1 MNFLR
6 RRLLGEPHLSDLKGG
21 NTMSNNADRD
31 EYPIKDPNCANEYR
45 HLPDGGYEGRNGDTV
60 WGTRR
65 NPTTDEWE
73 TYSNK

>member
-1 MNFLR
+1 
-6 RRLLGEPHLSDLKGG
+6 
-21 NTMSNNADRD
+21 MSNNADRD
-31 EYPIKDPNCANEYR
+31 EYEYPIKDPNCANEYR
-45 HLPDGGYEGRNGDTV
+45 HLPGGGYEGRNGDTV